1 MKIHFT
7 TSPCDQ
13 NSFKVHMKGSL
24 SNLGDCHIIQKL
36 RWWCYKYITVALFL
50 SPGCRFVK
58 SEGEKCI
65 SKENIWQQYNPF
77 FKHCSTHLY
86 MSVFR
91 NLNCWDICR
100 SDLSWER
107 SKKHNL
113 QSAALGIIITKTQHI
128 NKQEIWI
135 QSKQNALQYFKVML
149 LLLLLL
155 FFIKKKLTLKV
166 GHKMCFT
173 CTTRKHLH

>member
-1 MKIHFT
+1 MKTHFT
-7 TSPCDQ
+7 TSPCNQ
-13 NSFKVHMKGSL
+13 NSFKEHMKGSL

-36 RWWCYKYITVALFL
+36 RLWCYKNITVALFL

-58 SEGEKCI
+58 SKGKKCI

-100 SDLSWER
+100 SHLPWER

-113 QSAALGIIITKTQHI
+113 QSAALGIIITKTHI
-128 NKQEIWI
+128 NIQETWI
-135 QSKQNALQYFKVML
+135 LGNKANKMPSNISK
-149 LLLLLL
+149 
-155 FFIKKKLTLKV
+155 
-166 GHKMCFT
+166 
-173 CTTRKHLH
+173 